1 MPPVTP
7 TSTVRSPAGAVGV
20 WPLTLRSVRGLV
32 LDLVVDDLLEGD
44 GEEVGAA
51 RVDERRRQLLDAH
64 RVLAEAVVVAVDLPH
79 AGGSPYALVMIAAK
93 RARQI
98 NSYYHSLGENTM
110 GIEQLTPPL
119 INTRSTNLLTIS
131 FEEIVDNKIEYQT
144 PD

>member
-1 MPPVTP
+1 MAMPPVTP

-64 RVLAEAVVVAVDLPH
+64 RVLAEAVVVAVDLPRALRRRSRPRGRTH
-79 AGGSPYALVMIAAK
+79 RPPRPPSGRCSGGGQWPRPTRCPGLVAGG
-93 RARQI
+93 
-98 NSYYHSLGENTM
+98 
-110 GIEQLTPPL
+110 
-119 INTRSTNLLTIS
+119 
-131 FEEIVDNKIEYQT
+131 
-144 PD
+144 